1 MLARSFYFWGDGEDA
16 RGWERMQE
24 DGRGL
29 RDEGRGLRE
38 DWREDAIGF
47 IGAID
52 IIDSIGGLDMI
63 LLLVGGFEG

>member
-1 MLARSFYFWGDGEDA
+1 MQEDT
-16 RGWERMQE
+16 RGWERMQYE
-24 DGRGL
+24 ERGL
-29 RDEGRGLRE
+29 KE

>member
-1 MLARSFYFWGDGEDA
+1 MGVGEDA
-16 RGWERMQE
+16 RGCKRTQE

-29 RDEGRGLRE
+29 REEEERGLKE

-47 IGAID
+47 LGAID